1 MAAILGELATVFSIN
16 EDSIDLSPGVT
27 LLGNGQMTVRIFAG
41 GAERVELCLFTREH
55 RLIASSDLKETK
67 GGWWVGSC
75 SAEDRI
81 RYGFRVHGR
90 YDPAGGKFFN
100 PNKVLFDPY
109 AKVLDGTL
117 TYGDVTRVH
126 SPFDYGAPSEID
138 SLGNVPL
145 GVVDI
150 RALAS
155 TYEICD
161 GPKIPWRDTLVYE
174 VHVKGATVSNH
185 RVPPS
190 IRGTYLGVA
199 SKPFVDHLLSLGVT
213 TVELL
218 PTLYFADSEALLHNG
233 LTNYWGYSPLSFFAI
248 EPRYATEYDFSRA
261 RDEFAEMVEGLHQ
274 AGIEVVCDIVYNH
287 TGEGNV
293 SGPTTSL
300 RGLSAAEYYVLEE
313 GGGYQVDLTG
323 TGNTLNF
330 ASPVTTALVIDSMRS
345 LVKEFKVD
353 GFRFDLATTLG
364 RSSGRQGGHSFSRA
378 SGLLS
383 VLRSD
388 PTLSRVKL
396 IAEPWDLG
404 YDGYQ
409 VGSFGE
415 PFVEWNDTFRDGA
428 RRVFVQ
434 RDQYAAG
441 GLKASISKVSSDR
454 LEISR
459 SVNFV
464 TCHDGFTMMDL
475 VSYSTKHNE
484 SNGED
489 NRDGNDNNFSNNFG
503 FEGIHA
509 AVQIREERDRARRG
523 LFSHLIL
530 SPGIPMILGGDEFG
544 RSQGGNNNA
553 YNQDRKDFGIGWSAY
568 DDKFMTYVRAL
579 ISLRKESIANADSIV
594 DNSIDGDSL
603 INYEYR
609 RDGRA
614 LATVIWNCGDASKSL
629 NISKGSDL
637 FQSEVTVVD
646 SYRGSV
652 EAVVVAP
659 EATYE
664 VDIAPFSIYAAF
676 ATDVEH

>member
-1 MAAILGELATVFSIN
+1 M
-16 EDSIDLSPGVT
+16 SPGVT
-27 LLGNGQMTVRIFAG
+27 LLPDGRMAVKIFAG

-55 RLIASSDLKETK
+55 HLIQRLDLREVV
-67 GGWWVGSC
+67 GGWWVGEC
-75 SAEDRI
+75 RAEDRI

-90 YDPAGGKFFN
+90 YDPAGGFFFN

-117 TYGDVTRVH
+117 TYGDITRVH
-126 SPFDYGAPSEID
+126 SPFDYSAPSEID

-145 GVVDI
+145 GVVDFK
-150 RALAS
+150 ALSS
-155 TYEICD
+155 TYQISD
-161 GPKIPWRDTLVYE
+161 GPRRPWRESVVYE

-218 PTLYFADSEALLHNG
+218 PTLHFADSEVLLHNG
-233 LTNYWGYSPLSFFAI
+233 LTNYWGYSPLSYFAI
-248 EPRYATEYDFSRA
+248 EPRYATEYDFARA

-274 AGIEVVCDIVYNH
+274 SGIEVVCDIVYNH
-287 TGEGNV
+287 TGEGNI

-300 RGLSAAEYYVLEE
+300 RGLSANEYYILEA

-330 ASPVTTALVIDSMRS
+330 ASPITTSLVVDSMRS
-345 LVKEFKVD
+345 LVDDFKID

-364 RSSGRQGGHSFSRA
+364 RSSGRQGGFSFSRA

-383 VLRSD
+383 VLRCD
-388 PTLSRVKL
+388 PKLSSVKL

-415 PFVEWNDTFRDGA
+415 PFVEWNDTFRDSA

-434 RDQYAAG
+434 RDQEGYG
-441 GLKASISKVSSDR
+441 GLKSSISKISSGR
-454 LEISR
+454 LDITR
-459 SVNFV
+459 SINFV

-475 VSYSTKHNE
+475 VSFSSKHNE

-489 NRDGNDNNFSNNFG
+489 NRDGSDSNFSANFG
-503 FEGIHA
+503 FEGLHA
-509 AVQIREERDRARRG
+509 ASPIRQERDRARRG
-523 LFSHLIL
+523 LMAHLIL

-568 DDKFMTYVRAL
+568 DDNFVSFVSSLVKLRSATISSSDSVIEENLDEDRIITYRY
-579 ISLRKESIANADSIV
+579 I
-594 DNSIDGDSL
+594 
-603 INYEYR
+603 
-609 RDGRA
+609 RDCKA
-614 LATVIWNCGDASKSL
+614 VATVIWNC
-629 NISKGSDL
+629 SDSPKRVWL
-637 FQSEVTVVD
+637 AQDCDDSGWRLVVVD
-646 SYRGSV
+646 SHRGSV
-652 EAVVVAP
+652 EEVAVTADSKF
-659 EATYE
+659 E
-664 VDIAPFSIYAAF
+664 VEVAPFSIYASFVA
-676 ATDVEH
+676 DVAE